1 MSRPAVLRGALLRA
15 AHACLW
21 AEENAVWHRDTAHA
35 SQFNRERTA
44 AQLRVERVLTQ
55 AQIEGLIDAN
65 AVRQLLGLVLG
76 ALVDV
81 RWRHDP
87 RHQDHAPSLPDIER
101 SLDRDLRQAWS
112 RSVRWLWRL
121 AA

>member
-35 SQFNRERTA
+35 AHFNQERTQ
-44 AQLRVERVLTQ
+44 AQLRVERVLIQ

-65 AVRQLLGLVLG
+65 GVRQLLGLVLD

-81 RWRHDP
+81 RWRHEA
-87 RHQDHAPSLPDIER
+87 RHGEHAVTIPEIER
-101 SLDRDLRQAWS
+101 SLDKDLRQVWS